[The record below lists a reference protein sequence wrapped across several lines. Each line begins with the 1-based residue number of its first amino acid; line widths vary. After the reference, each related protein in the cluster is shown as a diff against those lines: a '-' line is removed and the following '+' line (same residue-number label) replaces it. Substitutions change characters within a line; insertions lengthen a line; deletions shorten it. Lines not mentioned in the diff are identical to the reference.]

1 LGGCVGGRVEG
12 AMGRGGAKGL
22 SHEDKRRVML
32 EMFHTVLEPMNVKEV
47 EKGASSRG
55 VVLGACKDVLQ
66 SLVDDGL
73 VEMDKIGG
81 SNLYWSFPASA
92 VAKVQAGKR
101 KAEEALRQAE
111 VEVRRLEGEARE
123 AANAG
128 GEDDAR
134 ERAEL
139 ETSVAALDRE
149 ANELQAKVD
158 AASANDPERHA
169 AKVAGVAQ
177 AKAGANRW
185 TDNLFLVQGY
195 VKKTMGVT
203 SREAAKMLNFPQ
215 DFDYVE

>member
-1 LGGCVGGRVEG
+1 
-12 AMGRGGAKGL
+12 L
-22 SHEDKRRVML
+22 SFEDKRRVML

-73 VEMDKIGG
+73 VELDKIGG

-101 KAEEALRQAE
+101 KAEESL
-111 VEVRRLEGEARE
+111 E
-123 AANAG
+123 AAEREEKRLQEEAHRDAP
-128 GEDDAR
+128 GEKEEE
-134 ERAEL
+134 ERAALEASVAEL
-139 ETSVAALDRE
+139 ESKAQGLRGTVE
-149 ANELQAKVD
+149 AGKE
-158 AASANDPERHA
+158 NDPERHR
-169 AKVAGVAQ
+169 AKKEGVAQ

-203 SREAAKMLNFPQ
+203 SREAAKMLNFPA